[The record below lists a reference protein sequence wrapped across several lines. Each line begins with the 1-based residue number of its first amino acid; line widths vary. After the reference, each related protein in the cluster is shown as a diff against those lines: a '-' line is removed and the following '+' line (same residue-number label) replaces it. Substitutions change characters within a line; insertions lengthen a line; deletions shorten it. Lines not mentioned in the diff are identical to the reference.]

1 MKHTRLERK
10 VTDMKV
16 KMVCQRD
23 YETKEVE
30 LPMNAEELLK
40 IQGRVLDRDTVGYIA
55 GADVKY
61 YDPDGKEIENVFLL
75 NKQLQNRG

>member
-1 MKHTRLERK
+1 
-10 VTDMKV
+10 MKV

-23 YETKEVE
+23 NETKQVE
-30 LPMNAEELLK
+30 LPMNEEELLK

-61 YDPDGKEIENVFLL
+61 YDQYGKEIENVFLL
-75 NKQLQNRG
+75 NKQLQNRT

>member
-1 MKHTRLERK
+1 
-10 VTDMKV
+10 MKV

-23 YETKEVE
+23 NETKEVE

-40 IQGRVLDRDTVGYIA
+40 VQGRVLDRDTVGYIA

-61 YDPDGKEIENVFLL
+61 YDQDGKEIENVFLL
-75 NKQLQNRG
+75 NKQLQNRS

>member
-1 MKHTRLERK
+1 
-10 VTDMKV
+10 MKV

-40 IQGRVLDRDTVGYIA
+40 IQGRVLDRDTLGYIA

-61 YDPDGKEIENVFLL
+61 YDEHGKEIENIFLL
-75 NKQLQNRG
+75 NKQLQSRS